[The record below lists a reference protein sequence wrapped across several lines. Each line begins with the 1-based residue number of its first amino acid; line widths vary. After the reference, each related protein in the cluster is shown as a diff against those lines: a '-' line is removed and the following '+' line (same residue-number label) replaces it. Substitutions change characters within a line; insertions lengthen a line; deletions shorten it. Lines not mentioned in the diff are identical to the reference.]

1 MIVFRHTAEHYRSR
15 AVEALAMSESMPS
28 PFAQNTMAE
37 IAATFELLARS
48 CDSRDRAASH
58 PADSAP
64 QVARGVGRRLPSNNR
79 RGDDGPHFL
88 TDES

>member
-1 MIVFRHTAEHYRSR
+1 MIIFRHTAEHYRSR

-58 PADSAP
+58 LADSAP
-64 QVARGVGRRLPSNNR
+64 QVARGVGRSPSNNR

-88 TDES
+88 ADES